1 MRCRVTEPQSLL
13 THHELSLRELIA
25 NEDEA
30 DLPSSNGKFGNP
42 KDDLNTDEQCLDTGN
57 IERQP
62 EAADAYHSEGSTSQ
76 EVWVT
81 HNATSNSKLLVTV
94 SEAGRVLA
102 ISRSKVY
109 ELMEAGYIPSVC
121 IGRSRRIRVSDL
133 ESFVASVER
142 Q

>member
-1 MRCRVTEPQSLL
+1 M
-13 THHELSLRELIA
+13 A

-30 DLPSSNGKFGNP
+30 DLPSSNGKFGNT
-42 KDDLNTDEQCLDTGN
+42 KDDSTADEQCLGAGN

-62 EAADAYHSEGSTSQ
+62 QGADDYHGGGSTSQ

-81 HNATSNSKLLVTV
+81 YNATSNSKLLVTV

-109 ELMEAGYIPSVC
+109 ELMDAGDIPSVC